1 VLSTFNISALFIG
14 FTGQR
19 FSILVSS
26 AKPKAHAL
34 AQKHDGWR
42 PDNGSRPDRR
52 RNLLQKNLQNGQGR
66 QLADD
71 RFGFGVC
78 FQHFSLFPQFVPI
91 RDHVSRQRTATFGA
105 PILWQAWEAQFASQV
120 SACQRFS
127 FSAFDW
133 LSFCFLLSQF
143 LVFI

>member
-1 VLSTFNISALFIG
+1 LPFKFQLVSVSAFQLWSLIFA
-14 FTGQR
+14 FCFQNFSFVYR
-19 FSILVSS
+19 FHRAAFSILVSS

-71 RFGFGVC
+71 RKPEFETSPV
-78 FQHFSLFPQFVPI
+78 
-91 RDHVSRQRTATFGA
+91 R
-105 PILWQAWEAQFASQV
+105 
-120 SACQRFS
+120 
-127 FSAFDW
+127 
-133 LSFCFLLSQF
+133 
-143 LVFI
+143 

>member
-1 VLSTFNISALFIG
+1 
-14 FTGQR
+14 
-19 FSILVSS
+19 VSS

-91 RDHVSRQRTATFGA
+91 RVIRVA
-105 PILWQAWEAQFASQV
+105 
-120 SACQRFS
+120 S
-127 FSAFDW
+127 FSMSAF
-133 LSFCFLLSQF
+133 QF
-143 LVFI
+143 FSMSAFAF